1 MIHIAFEVTD
11 EPPRLI
17 VTEKMPYAIDA
28 VWRAQT
34 EALYVQQWWAPL
46 GYQNVDI
53 SLATDEGDGWRVVQR
68 DPQGN
73 QFSFYGKVE
82 KFVPTEVL
90 AITLTSELFPDSS
103 IRLVQRFAGE
113 GQRTLVTSTYEF
125 QNDEDRDGYL
135 DLGGLER
142 LRGASVRLD
151 ALLAQMTG
159 AT

>member
-1 MIHIAFEVTD
+1 MIQISFEVTD
-11 EPPRLI
+11 EPPRLV
-17 VTEKMPYAIDA
+17 VTEKMPYPIDA

-46 GYQNVDI
+46 GYKNVDI
-53 SLATDEGDGWRVVQR
+53 TLASTEGDGWRVVQR

-82 KFVPTEVL
+82 RFAPNEQLV
-90 AITLTSELFPDSS
+90 ITLTSELFPDSP
-103 IRLVQRFAGE
+103 IRLVQDFAGE
-113 GQRTLVTSTYEF
+113 GRRTVVTSTYEF
-125 QNDEDRDGYL
+125 LSDSDRDSYL

-151 ALLAQMTG
+151 ALLAQLTG
-159 AT
+159 EV